1 LNDEFVW
8 FGNIAERDFKDMATA
23 NVTKIDYYEVLSV
36 SRDASD
42 QELKTSYRKLAM
54 QFHPDRNPDDP
65 TAEEKFKEC
74 SEAYQVLSDPEKRA
88 AYDRYGHAAFQ
99 GGGGAGGPFGGAQGF
114 NGQDLG
120 DIFGDLFGEMF
131 NMGGNG
137 GRKASR
143 VQRGRDL
150 RYDLTLEFEEAVFG
164 KEKEITIR
172 RMETCTDCK
181 GSGAAKGKAAVTC
194 TQCGGRG
201 QQRFQQG
208 FFSVARTCSVCG
220 GTGTL
225 IVDPCTTCKGDTR
238 VQTEHKI
245 MVKVPAGVEQD
256 TRIRYQG
263 EGEAGKFAGP
273 AGDLYVVLNVK
284 AHKFFERDGDDLHCV
299 MPISFPQAALG
310 TELEIQTLEG
320 PAAIK
325 VPEGTQSGKEFK
337 LKGKGVPHL
346 NSHGKGDLIVE
357 IRVQTPS
364 KLNKQQKE
372 LLKQLSETMVVENTP
387 TSRGLFEKVKEM
399 FS

>member
-1 LNDEFVW
+1 
-8 FGNIAERDFKDMATA
+8 MATA
-23 NVTKIDYYEVLSV
+23 NVTKVDYYEVLSV

-54 QFHPDRNPDDP
+54 QFHPDRNPGDAS
-65 TAEEKFKEC
+65 AEEKFKEC

-99 GGGGAGGPFGGAQGF
+99 NGGGGGNPFTGGGFGGE
-114 NGQDLG
+114 QDLG

-131 NMGGNG
+131 NMGWG

-181 GSGAAKGKAAVTC
+181 GTGAAKGKAPVTC

-225 IVDPCTTCKGDTR
+225 IVDPCTTCRGETR
-238 VQTEHKI
+238 VETQHTI
-245 MVKVPAGVEQD
+245 LVKVPAGVEQD
-256 TRIRYQG
+256 TRIRYGG
-263 EGEAGKFAGP
+263 EGESGKFSGP

-320 PAAIK
+320 AAAIK
-325 VPEGTQSGKEFK
+325 VPEGTQSGKTFK

-357 IRVQTPS
+357 IRVQTPA
-364 KLNKQQKE
+364 KLNKAQKD
-372 LLKQLSETMVVENTP
+372 LLRQLSETMVVENTP
-387 TSRGLFEKVKEM
+387 TSRGLFEKVKEL

>member
-1 LNDEFVW
+1 
-8 FGNIAERDFKDMATA
+8 MATA
-23 NVTKIDYYEVLSV
+23 NVTKVDYYEVLSV

-42 QELKTSYRKLAM
+42 SELKTAYRKLAM
-54 QFHPDRNPDDP
+54 QYHPDRNPGDAS
-65 TAEEKFKEC
+65 AEDKFKEC
-74 SEAYQVLSDPEKRA
+74 SEAYSVLSDPEKRA

-99 GGGGAGGPFGGAQGF
+99 NGGGGGGPFGGGFGGFQG
-114 NGQDLG
+114 NVDLG

-131 NMGGNG
+131 NMGGATG
-137 GRKASR
+137 GRRASR

-164 KEKEITIR
+164 KEKEIRIR
-172 RMETCTDCK
+172 RMETCSDCK
-181 GSGAAKGKAAVTC
+181 GAGSARGKAPATC

-208 FFSVARTCSVCG
+208 FFSVAKTCSVCG

-225 IVDPCTTCKGDTR
+225 IVDPCATCKGETR
-238 VQTEHKI
+238 VQMEHVI
-245 MVKVPAGVEQD
+245 LVKVPAGVEQD
-256 TRIRYQG
+256 TRIRYGG
-263 EGEAGKFAGP
+263 EGESGKYGGP

-310 TELEIQTLEG
+310 TELEIETLEG
-320 PAAIK
+320 AASIK
-325 VPEGTQSGKEFK
+325 IPEGTQSGKAFK

-346 NSHGKGDLIVE
+346 NSNGKGDLIVE

-364 KLNKQQKE
+364 KLTKAQKE
-372 LLKQLSETMVVENTP
+372 LLKQLGEMMVVENTP